1 MDRLEKARE
10 VINRVDIEMA
20 RLFEERLDAARE
32 VAAYKKE
39 HGLPILDA
47 AREAAVIARGAASI
61 KDESLKEYY
70 VTFQKGVMAVCRS
83 YQSLLLEGTRIAY
96 SGTEGA
102 FAHTAAGRIFPEGER
117 IGYPDFSSAYQ
128 AVENGDCYA
137 AVLPIENSFAG
148 EVAQVTDLL
157 FSGSLSVSGMFD
169 LTVSQNLLTLP
180 GADLGGIKTVISHP
194 QALAQCEAYIR
205 KHGWETRAAENTA
218 LAAKHVKELG
228 DPSVAAIGAEE
239 NAALYGLTSADH
251 AINESA
257 GNTTRFAV
265 FTRARHPLP
274 ADVGGAGR
282 FILVFTVLNEA
293 GSLAKAL
300 DIIGKFGFN
309 LRTLRSRPM
318 KGLMWKYYFYA
329 EAEGNID
336 TSEGKAMLAALGQL
350 CDKLKVSGT
359 YAESDASLLK

>member
-10 VINRVDIEMA
+10 VINRVDAEMA
-20 RLFEERLDAARE
+20 RLFEERLLAARE

-47 AREAAVIARGAASI
+47 AREAEVINRGAARI
-61 KDESLKEYY
+61 QDESLKEYY
-70 VTFQKGVMAVCRS
+70 VTFQKGLMAVCRS

-96 SGTEGA
+96 SGTAGA
-102 FAHTAAGRIFPEGER
+102 FAHTAAGRIFPEGEL
-117 IGYPDFSSAYQ
+117 IGHPDFLSAYR
-128 AVENGDCYA
+128 AVENGECYA

-157 FSGSLSVSGMFD
+157 FAGTLSVSGMYD
-169 LTVSQNLLTLP
+169 LSVKQSLLSLP
-180 GADLGGIKTVISHP
+180 SARIEEIKTVISHP
-194 QALAQCEAYIR
+194 QALSQCEPFLR
-205 KHGWETRAAENTA
+205 KQGWKTVAAENTA
-218 LAAKHVKELG
+218 LAAKAVAEGK
-228 DPSVAAIGAEE
+228 DPTVAAIAAEE
-239 NAALYGLTSADH
+239 NATLYGLKVLEHT
-251 AINESA
+251 INENAS
-257 GNTTRFAV
+257 NTTRFAV

-274 ADVGGAGR
+274 KDTGAKGR

-293 GSLAKAL
+293 GSLARAL

-336 TSEGKAMLAALGQL
+336 SSEGKAMLAALGQF
-350 CDKLKVSGT
+350 CDKLKVSGS
-359 YAESDASLLK
+359 YAESDALLLK

>member
-10 VINRVDIEMA
+10 IIDRVDSQMA
-20 RLFEERLDAARE
+20 RLFEERLAAARM
-32 VAAYKKE
+32 VADYKKE
-39 HGLPILDA
+39 HGLPILDT
-47 AREAAVIARGAASI
+47 AREEEVIARGAALI
-61 KDESLKEYY
+61 EDASLKEYY
-70 VTFQKGVMAVCRS
+70 VSFQRELMAVCRS
-83 YQSLLLEGTRIAY
+83 YQSLLLEGTKIAY

-117 IGYPDFSSAYQ
+117 VGYPDFTSAYG
-128 AVENGDCYA
+128 AVENGECYA
-137 AVLPIENSFAG
+137 AVLPLENSFAG

-157 FSGSLSVSGMFD
+157 FSGTLSVSGMYD
-169 LTVSQNLLTLP
+169 LTVTQNLLTLP
-180 GADLGGIKTVISHP
+180 TAKKEDIKTVISHP
-194 QALAQCEAYIR
+194 QALSQCEKTIR
-205 KHGWETRAAENTA
+205 KWGWETRVAENTA
-218 LAAKHVKELG
+218 LAARAVAELG
-228 DPSVAAIGAEE
+228 DPTVAAIGAEE
-239 NAALYGLTSADH
+239 NAALYGLAVCEH

-274 ADVGGAGR
+274 KDAGGRGR

-318 KGLMWKYYFYA
+318 KNLMWKYYFYV
-329 EAEGNID
+329 EAEGNVD
-336 TSEGKAMLAALGQL
+336 SSEGKAMLAALGQL

-359 YAESDASLLK
+359 YTESAATIL

>member
-10 VINRVDIEMA
+10 VINRVDSEIA
-20 RLFEERLDAARE
+20 KLFEERLVAARE
-32 VAAYKKE
+32 VAEYKKE

-47 AREAAVIARGAASI
+47 VREAQVIARGAALIS
-61 KDESLKEYY
+61 DESLKEYY
-70 VTFQKGVMAVCRS
+70 VSFQKSMMAVCRS

-117 IGYPDFSSAYQ
+117 VGYPDFAAAYR
-128 AVENGDCYA
+128 AVENGECYA

-157 FSGSLSVSGMFD
+157 FSGSLSVSGMYS
-169 LTVSQNLLTLP
+169 LAITQNLLTLP
-180 GADLGGIKTVISHP
+180 DADASRIKTVISHP
-194 QALAQCEAYIR
+194 QALAQCEKYLR
-205 KHGWETRAAENTA
+205 TQGYETVAAENTA
-218 LAAKHVKELG
+218 VAARLVKEKN
-228 DPSVAAIGAEE
+228 DPTVAAIGAEE
-239 NAALYGLTSADH
+239 NASLYGLSIAAR
-251 AINESA
+251 AINENA

-274 ADVGGAGR
+274 KDAGAAGR

-293 GSLAKAL
+293 GSLAGAL

-318 KGLMWKYYFYA
+318 KGSMWKYYFYA
-329 EAEGNID
+329 EAEGNVD
-336 TSEGKAMLAALGQL
+336 SSEGRAMLAALGQI

-359 YAESDASLLK
+359 YTEAEPLA

>member
-10 VINRVDIEMA
+10 VINRVDSEIA
-20 RLFEERLDAARE
+20 KLFEERLVAARE
-32 VAAYKKE
+32 VAEYKKE

-47 AREAAVIARGAASI
+47 VREAQVIARGAALIS
-61 KDESLKEYY
+61 DESLKEYY
-70 VTFQKGVMAVCRS
+70 VSFQKSMMAVCRS

-117 IGYPDFSSAYQ
+117 VGYPDFAAAYR
-128 AVENGDCYA
+128 AVENGECYA

-157 FSGSLSVSGMFD
+157 FAGSLSVSGMYS
-169 LTVSQNLLTLP
+169 LAITQNLLTLP
-180 GADLGGIKTVISHP
+180 DADASRIKTVISHP
-194 QALAQCEAYIR
+194 QALAQCEKYLRAQGY
-205 KHGWETRAAENTA
+205 ETVAAENTA
-218 LAAKHVKELG
+218 VAARLVKEKN
-228 DPSVAAIGAEE
+228 DPTVAAIGAEE
-239 NAALYGLTSADH
+239 NASLYGLSIAAR
-251 AINESA
+251 AINENA

-274 ADVGGAGR
+274 KDAGAAGR

-293 GSLAKAL
+293 GSLAGAL

-318 KGLMWKYYFYA
+318 KGSMWKYYFYA
-329 EAEGNID
+329 EAEGNVD
-336 TSEGKAMLAALGQL
+336 SSEGRAMLAALGQI

-359 YAESDASLLK
+359 YTEAEPLA

>member
-1 MDRLEKARE
+1 MDRLEQARE
-10 VINRVDIEMA
+10 VINRVDAEMA
-20 RLFEERLDAARE
+20 RLFEERLLAARE
-32 VAAYKKE
+32 IAAYKKE

-47 AREAAVIARGAASI
+47 AREAAVVARGAACI

-70 VTFQKGVMAVCRS
+70 VTFQKGLMAVCRD

-102 FAHTAAGRIFPEGER
+102 FAHTATKRIFPEGEAV
-117 IGYPDFSSAYQ
+117 GYPDFVSAYR
-128 AVENGDCYA
+128 AVENGECYA

-157 FSGSLSVSGMFD
+157 FSGTLSVSGMYD
-169 LTVSQNLLTLP
+169 LAVTQNLLTLP
-180 GADLGGIKTVISHP
+180 GADASAVKTVISHP
-194 QALAQCEAYIR
+194 QALSQCEAYIR
-205 KHGWETRAAENTA
+205 KRGFATRVAENTA
-218 LAAKHVKELG
+218 LAAKLVSELG
-228 DPSVAAIGAEE
+228 DPTVAAIGAEE
-239 NAALYGLTSADH
+239 NATLYHLSVADH

-274 ADVGGAGR
+274 SDAGAAGR

-293 GSLAKAL
+293 GSLAGAL

-309 LRTLRSRPM
+309 LRTLRSRPL
-318 KGLMWKYYFYA
+318 KGSMWKYYFYA
-329 EAEGNID
+329 EAEGNVD
-336 TSEGKAMLAALGQL
+336 TTEGRAMLAALGQI

-359 YAESDASLLK
+359 YVESDASRLQ